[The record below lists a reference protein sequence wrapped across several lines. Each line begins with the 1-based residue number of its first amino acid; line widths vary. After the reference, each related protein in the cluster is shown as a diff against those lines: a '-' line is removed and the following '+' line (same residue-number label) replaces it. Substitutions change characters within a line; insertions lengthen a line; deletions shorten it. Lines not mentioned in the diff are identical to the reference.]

1 MGSHTGR
8 DRARRCTW
16 VMRMRKAEVRADHS
30 ELILIRHA
38 KEVEAAL
45 AKLPPGALHPTR
57 RETIRVNLSL
67 LTDGKVGGVKL
78 SVQDRGVAKRS
89 ALKSIKNLARELPKP
104 GATAAA
110 TKDGEAAWQQFV
122 RIRESFSKPEPMP
135 AKPMSV
141 CEAYKERPYSRDL
154 GLLRAPRAATRPP
167 RCR

>member
-1 MGSHTGR
+1 
-8 DRARRCTW
+8 
-16 VMRMRKAEVRADHS
+16 MRMRKAEVRADHS

-45 AKLPPGALHPTR
+45 ANLPPGALHATR

-89 ALKSIKNLARELPKP
+89 ALKSIKNFARELSKP

-110 TKDGEAAWQQFV
+110 TKEEAAWQQFV
-122 RIRESFSKPEPMP
+122 RALDWFLTLFGKAFPSPSRQRQSKPM
-135 AKPMSV
+135 
-141 CEAYKERPYSRDL
+141 
-154 GLLRAPRAATRPP
+154 T
-167 RCR
+167 